1 MSAAV
6 VASESD
12 PRAAARALAQEAESS
27 ALDRPGPALAL
38 AERSAALARQCGDL
52 PILGWALMLV
62 GRVHACLGHHAQAFE
77 AANEAYALLSA
88 RGDPAH
94 RLGALNIC
102 SLMVWA
108 GGDADRAIE
117 LLRNGLAAT
126 AGRLDLSASRSAML
140 LNMSVML
147 QQEAGEYA
155 EAIRCCADA
164 LALATASPQP
174 SDRGIQATAH
184 LAYLH
189 IKHADHLAD
198 QGCREEADAQREAA
212 AKALP
217 LMDFRSWRTFSFH
230 EQMALNCQVIVLAG
244 LGRWPMARQAAAAA
258 LWSLREP
265 GGGLLARSNRLE
277 ALATFYRCAGRRQR
291 AIHCESQLLI
301 VLRAANNNPEI
312 GRCLQRL
319 ADLHAQT
326 GDYAFALDC
335 CKQLATLQNRQRLE
349 AGELRGRLAV
359 IEREADRR
367 RDQAREERAH
377 SQRLAV
383 IGRLI
388 AQTHHAL
395 SVPAEQA
402 QRLTA
407 QALELLSAPRPAEAG
422 RPPRGSRKVAEPHFL
437 ESRPA
442 PASLLPMLQELN
454 QTVDRAAGLVS
465 QLKLFSYRSTP
476 APMALSLREAL
487 LSAYQSLAP
496 HIGVSARRLPDI
508 EVIEDTPEQTWAD
521 TQRLGIMLRVLL
533 IELAQW
539 AGSVGA
545 VGAIRAH
552 ITAAA
557 PSTVSLHIEAGGSA
571 DPRARAEALA
581 SLGGTL
587 CMEIAGEM
595 GGTLRAACDESGALS
610 YELCLPDTSTHLPRL
625 LNTMP

>member
-6 VASESD
+6 LASESD

-38 AERSAALARQCGDL
+38 AERSAELARQCGDL

-62 GRVHACLGHHAQAFE
+62 GRVQGCLGHHLQAFE
-77 AANEAYALLSA
+77 AANEAYALLSDC
-88 RGDPAH
+88 GDPAH
-94 RLGALNIC
+94 RLWALNIC

-164 LALATASPQP
+164 LALGTPSPQQ

-189 IKHADHLAD
+189 IKHAEHLAD
-198 QGCREEADAQREAA
+198 QGFPDEAGVQREAA

-230 EQMALNCQVIVLAG
+230 EHMALNCQVIVLAG
-244 LGRWPMARQAAAAA
+244 LARWPMARQAAAVA

-277 ALATFYRCAGRRQR
+277 ALAIFYRCAGRRHR
-291 AIHCESQLLI
+291 AIHFELQLLI
-301 VLRAANNNPEI
+301 VLRAAKNNPEI

-326 GDYAFALDC
+326 GDYALALDF

-359 IEREADRR
+359 IEREATRR
-367 RDQAREERAH
+367 RDQAHEERAH
-377 SQRLAV
+377 TQRLAV

-402 QRLTA
+402 HRLTA
-407 QALELLSAPRPAEAG
+407 QALERLRRP
-422 RPPRGSRKVAEPHFL
+422 
-437 ESRPA
+437 ES
-442 PASLLPMLQELN
+442 ASLVPMLQELN
-454 QTVDRAAGLVS
+454 ETVDRAAGLVS
-465 QLKLFSYRSTP
+465 QLKLFSYRSVP
-476 APMALSLREAL
+476 QPMALSLRDAL

-496 HIGVSARRLPDI
+496 HIGLSARRLPEI
-508 EVIEDTPEQTWAD
+508 EVRADTPEQAWAD

-539 AGSVGA
+539 AGSAGRGA
-545 VGAIRAH
+545 AIRAR
-552 ITAAA
+552 IASDKPAA
-557 PSTVSLHIEAGGSA
+557 VSLHIEARGSA
-571 DPRARAEALA
+571 DPRAAAQALA
-581 SLGGTL
+581 TLGGTL
-587 CMEIAGEM
+587 CMEIANEM
-595 GGTLRAACDESGALS
+595 GGALEAACDESGVLT
-610 YELCLPDTSTHLPRL
+610 YGLCLPGAGMHLPRL
-625 LNTMP
+625 LQTLP